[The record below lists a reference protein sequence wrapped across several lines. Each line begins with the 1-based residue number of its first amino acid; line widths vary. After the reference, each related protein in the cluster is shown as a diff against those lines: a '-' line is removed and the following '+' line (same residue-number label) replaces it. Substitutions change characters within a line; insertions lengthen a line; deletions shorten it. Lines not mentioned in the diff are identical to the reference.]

1 MAGRAAVRNRGEW
14 RPAAALPVAR
24 VAVDVPLA
32 HLDRPFDY
40 AVPEHLD
47 DAAGVGVRV
56 RVRFAGRLVDGFV
69 LERVAASEHPG
80 RLAWLEKVVSTE
92 QALPPEI
99 AALCRAVAD
108 RYGGVLADVLR
119 LALPPRHARVEAE
132 RPRAA
137 SVSEPATD
145 AAPAVEVRAAPEAE
159 APPADGDVPAATGGG
174 VSDTAD
180 AAEAAGAAGV
190 AGAAEAAGAV
200 EPTGVAEARRGADAE
215 GRSLV
220 GSGQAVDGGRSGW
233 DRYPRGRA
241 FLRALG
247 EGRAA
252 HAVWQALPG
261 EAWAERLA
269 DAARASVDAG
279 RGALLVVPDQRYVE
293 LLHAACAAR
302 LGDDA
307 VVALTADLGPAERYR
322 RWLAVRRGLVRVVVG
337 TRSAAFAPVAE
348 PGLLAVWDDGDDLHA
363 EPRAPYP
370 HVRDVLVLRA
380 HAVGAA
386 LLVGGHARTAEGQLL
401 VESGWASEIVADRA
415 TVRAAM
421 PRVVAQG
428 ESDLQL
434 ARDPM
439 ARAARLPSAAFE
451 AARSALAAGRP
462 VLVQTPRAGYV
473 PWLSCAACRETARC
487 RHCAG
492 PLGLPGRAAD
502 TATSRTTAATAT
514 SRTTAATA
522 TSRTTAA
529 TATSRTVAATAT
541 SRTTA
546 AAADPAAGGMAA
558 GAMGA
563 GAAGSAGAA
572 PAQNTA
578 RAAGAAHHGAAR
590 HGAASVGAAGAAAPS
605 CRWCGRVESAYRC
618 GACGSR
624 RLRAGVVGSRRTAE
638 ELGRAFPGVP
648 VRISGGGAAVLSTAA
663 ARAEIVV
670 ATPGAEP
677 RAAYGAALLLDGWAL
692 LARPDL
698 RVAEETLRRWMAA
711 AALVVPHTDGGR
723 VLVMADPAL
732 ASVQAL
738 VRWDP
743 VGHAAAELAA
753 RAEVGFPPAVRMAAI
768 DAAPA
773 ALKDVLD
780 ELTAELPAAEVLGP
794 VEIEPADARPDDEV
808 RERALVRVPRGEG
821 RALAHAL
828 HVAQAA
834 RTARKATDPVRVRM
848 DPPDVG

>member
-1 MAGRAAVRNRGEW
+1 VAGRAAVRNRGEW

-47 DAAGVGVRV
+47 DAAGVGARV

-80 RLAWLEKVVSTE
+80 RLAWLEKVVSSE

-137 SVSEPATD
+137 SVSAPATG

-159 APPADGDVPAATGGG
+159 AHPAGGDVPAATGGG
-174 VSDTAD
+174 VLDTAD
-180 AAEAAGAAGV
+180 PAEAACAAGV

-200 EPTGVAEARRGADAE
+200 GLTGAAEAAGAVEPTGGAEARGGADAE
-215 GRSLV
+215 GRGLV
-220 GSGQAVDGGRSGW
+220 GRGQAVDGGRSGW
-233 DRYPRGRA
+233 GRYPRGRA

-279 RGALLVVPDQRYVE
+279 RGALLVVPDQRDVE

-302 LGDDA
+302 LGEHA

-434 ARDPM
+434 ARDPL

-502 TATSRTTAATAT
+502 P
-514 SRTTAATA
+514 
-522 TSRTTAA
+522 
-529 TATSRTVAATAT
+529 AT

-546 AAADPAAGGMAA
+546 AAADPAAADGMAA

-578 RAAGAAHHGAAR
+578 RAAGAALHGAAR
-590 HGAASVGAAGAAAPS
+590 HGAASVRAEGAAAPS

-732 ASVQAL
+732 PPVQAL

-773 ALKDVLD
+773 ALKDILD

-794 VEIEPADARPDDEV
+794 VEIEPAPDARADDEV

-834 RTARKATDPVRVRM
+834 RTARKSTDPVRVRM